1 MQRALRGLMLVVRC
15 AILLRLSAYAQK
27 IKFIVEKDAPGPG
40 TSDQQAIL
48 GFLQSE
54 KFDVPGITTV
64 SGDQW
69 VKEDADRLEVL
80 VGKR

>member
-1 MQRALRGLMLVVRC
+1 MQRVLRGMMVVVGC
-15 AILLRLSAYAQK
+15 AVLLQLSAYAQK
-27 IKFIVEKDAPGPG
+27 IEVIADQDARGPG

-64 SGDQW
+64 SGDQL
-69 VKEDADRLEVL
+69 VKEDADRCQVL